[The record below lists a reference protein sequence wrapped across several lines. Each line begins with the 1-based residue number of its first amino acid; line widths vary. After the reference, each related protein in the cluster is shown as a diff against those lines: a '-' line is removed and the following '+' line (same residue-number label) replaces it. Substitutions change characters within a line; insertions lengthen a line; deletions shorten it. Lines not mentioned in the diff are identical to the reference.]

1 MYDGHM
7 SDRELVEACLSGN
20 EEAYRIIMQRYSG
33 KAMALALNMLRHR
46 QDAEDVCQEVFVK
59 AYHSLDKYDPRLDFK
74 NWFYTVLYR
83 RCLDQMRKRKRYT
96 NFMVKFKNEPLP
108 ELEQG
113 IPRPARS
120 VQFNSNVLQDLSP
133 KERMTLILWA
143 NEGYSGEEIA
153 SVLKCSPST
162 ARVYL
167 FKARKKL
174 KAMLEKENVA
184 MQNG

>member
-1 MYDGHM
+1 MHDGHM
-7 SDRELVEACLSGN
+7 SDRELVRACLSGN
-20 EEAYRIIMQRYSG
+20 EEAYRIIMERYSG

-59 AYHSLDKYDPRLDFK
+59 AYHSLSKYDPKLDFK

-83 RCLDQMRKRKRYT
+83 RCLDQLRKRKRHT
-96 NFMVKFKNEPLP
+96 NFMVKLKNEPLP
-108 ELEQG
+108 ELG
-113 IPRPARS
+113 RGDPRAARP
-120 VQFNSNVLQDLSP
+120 VQLHPSVLQDLSP
-133 KERMTLILWA
+133 KERMALILWA
-143 NEGYSGEEIA
+143 NESYSGEEIA

-167 FKARKKL
+167 YKARKKL

-184 MQNG
+184 MQIG

>member
-1 MYDGHM
+1 MHGRHM

-20 EEAYRIIMQRYSG
+20 EEEYRIIMERYSG

-59 AYHSLDKYDPRLDFK
+59 VFHNLDKYDPRLDFK

-83 RCLDQMRKRKRYT
+83 RCLDHLRKRKQFT
-96 NFMVKFKNEPLP
+96 NFMVKFKNEPLR

-113 IPRPARS
+113 IPRPARTW
-120 VQFNSNVLQDLSP
+120 QLKPNMLQDLSP

-174 KAMLEKENVA
+174 KAMLEGEDVV